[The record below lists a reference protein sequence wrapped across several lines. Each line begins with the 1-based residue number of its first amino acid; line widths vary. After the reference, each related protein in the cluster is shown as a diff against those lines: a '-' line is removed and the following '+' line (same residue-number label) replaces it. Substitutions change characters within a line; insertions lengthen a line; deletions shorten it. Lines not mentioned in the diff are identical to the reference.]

1 MVSKTQILERLKA
14 IEDPDLKKDI
24 VSLGFVKN
32 IKIRD
37 SFVALDI
44 ELTTPAC
51 PIKATFQST
60 AEKILL
66 SLDGI
71 TQVNVNMTS
80 RKMKNQNQMDGLKD
94 VPSIIAVASC
104 KGGVGKSTIAANLA
118 RELSERGYAIG
129 LLDADIF
136 GPSVPTLFNMHDP
149 HIYADHKNMLIP
161 IECNGLKIMSF
172 GFLLGERP
180 AIMRGPM
187 ISKYMQ
193 QMLHNVKWEKLD
205 YLIIDMPPGTGDIQL
220 TLTQSIQ
227 LSGAIIVTTRQSLSI
242 ADVAKGIE
250 MFEKVNVPMLGIIE
264 NMSYFLC
271 DGCGKKHFIF
281 GNGDENTA
289 LEEKFG
295 LETLAQLPVIH
306 EITERLDRPLKNPY
320 IGETAEKMV
329 RALGKSQFREEL
341 RPTINF
347 DDESLYVSWPD
358 AKKSKIRHFDLRESC
373 PCAVCVNE
381 FTGEKTIKKR
391 DIRRDIKPEEIV
403 HLGNYALQIVWNDG
417 HSSGIY
423 PYNLIHK
430 LGTIVA

>member
-51 PIKATFQST
+51 PIKATFQRT

-227 LSGAIIVTTRQSLSI
+227 LSGAVIVTTRQSLSI

-347 DDESLYVSWPD
+347 DDESIYVGWPD
-358 AKKSKIRHFDLRESC
+358 AKKSKSRHVDLRESC

-391 DIRRDIKPEEIV
+391 DIRRDIKPEDIV